1 MGMGVRGEPRPG
13 GPVPKGCMAA
23 KAQGFSVPGR
33 VRVCVCVCLCVCA
46 SLHNSVSERICVQGW
61 ESWVFVCSGRGG
73 CVSELGG
80 MARAGGQL

>member
-1 MGMGVRGEPRPG
+1 M
-13 GPVPKGCMAA
+13 
-23 KAQGFSVPGR
+23 
-33 VRVCVCVCLCVCA
+33 CVCVSVCVCA